1 VSSLWTKDRSLVAC
15 QRSLVAC
22 ATEPSEV
29 CGGGTPDRVVDGRLC
44 SCDDDPGGTP
54 PVVLL
59 SDVPTYTVAKING
72 TCWEFAP
79 IFARDRTP
87 SDFPVIPSET
97 FATCGACCTE
107 QEPGWDCGPGC
118 DKCCGWDEACG
129 FKLGEAYTIRATF
142 SGHFETA
149 YSSVLGLYT
158 RIDDW
163 SLTAE
168 LQAGMADCSK
178 SVPVIAAS
186 WIRQNYVGGQYVTQ
200 DRSDRISANVGVAV
214 GTIVDAQGQNTAGL
228 RPSVTQSTLPIPAID
243 VDFAE
248 QITGPYNPAG
258 QIEYESYQINYSCR
272 RFLGRYNVW
281 ADNNPE
287 SFEMNVTASID
298 GPGCGETR
306 GPESSASKTA
316 RLPMPAEVQAI
327 IQQQMNGGGCEGCGQ

>member
-1 VSSLWTKDRSLVAC
+1 
-15 QRSLVAC
+15 
-22 ATEPSEV
+22 
-29 CGGGTPDRVVDGRLC
+29 VVDGRLC

-118 DKCCGWDEACG
+118 DKCCGWDDSCG

-142 SGHFETA
+142 SGHYETGW
-149 YSSVLGLYT
+149 SETFGLYSK
-158 RIDDW
+158 IDDW

-168 LQAGMADCSK
+168 LEAGMANCSK
-178 SVPVIAAS
+178 SVPVIEAS
-186 WIRQNYVGGQYVTQ
+186 WIQQNYTSEGYITR
-200 DRSDRISANVGVAV
+200 DRSDQISAFVGVSV
-214 GTIVDAQGQNTAGL
+214 FRIIDAQGQSQPGL
-228 RPSVTQSTLPIPAID
+228 RPSVLQAGLPIPDID
-243 VDFAE
+243 PELAE
-248 QITGPYNPAG
+248 QRTGPYNPDDP
-258 QIEYESYQINYSCR
+258 QDKPFESYQINYSCR
-272 RFLGRYNVW
+272 RYLGRWSVW
-281 ADNNPE
+281 AFGKAE
-287 SFEMNVTASID
+287 SFPMTVTASIE